1 MKTLDAASLQERIR
15 VRVQH
20 DIQTGKL
27 SPGMPIDERALAVS
41 FNASRTPVRE
51 ALLLL
56 SAHGLVEIVPR
67 AGIYVRK
74 LRASELVAMM
84 EALGELEGVLARLAA
99 RRIGPSQRKELQSAL
114 DGTARCAKADDAA
127 GYQEANAALHEVIYR
142 ASGNP
147 FIVEQAQAVRLRIS
161 AYRGKLFEKPGR
173 LDASQRE
180 HASVVA
186 AILAGDADAA
196 ADAMRDHIS
205 VGGQAF
211 ADLVLANNLP

>member
-1 MKTLDAASLQERIR
+1 MKTLDPASLQERIR
-15 VRVQH
+15 ARLEQQ
-20 DIQTGKL
+20 IQSGQL
-27 SPGMPIDERALAVS
+27 SPGMAIDEKALAAS
-41 FNASRTPVRE
+41 FHASRTPVRE

-99 RRIGPSQRKELQSAL
+99 RRIAPLQRQELQSAL
-114 DGTARCAKADDAA
+114 EGTARCARANDAT
-127 GYQEANAALHEVIYR
+127 GYQQANAALHEVIYL

-147 FIVEQAQAVRLRIS
+147 FIVEQARAVRLRIA

-180 HASVVA
+180 HARVVA
-186 AILAGDADAA
+186 AVLAGDADAA

-205 VGGQAF
+205 IGGQVF
-211 ADLVLANNLP
+211 ADLVLANNLS